1 MLEFRPLTLADKEW
15 VSPILSQSG
24 FMGSEAAFGT
34 LYIWQE
40 AYEKKIAWHNEML
53 FGCFGKNACTYFF
66 PYARSIKEALTALLD
81 ECHTTGKRF
90 RMWGV
95 TADQAKLMEEA
106 CPDTFHFRFLRA
118 NADYIYRV
126 DDLTHL
132 AGRRYHRKRN
142 HLARFSRTF
151 AFTYEDITP
160 ANIADCENI
169 EREWMLSAATP
180 ALGGLE
186 RENIA
191 LQRSL
196 ANFSALGFKG
206 GLIRIDGKPVAFT
219 LGEEINPRVFVVHFE
234 KALDGYDGLY
244 AAINQAFAER
254 HLQGFEYVNR
264 EEDMGI
270 EGLRKA
276 KLSYYP
282 ALVLEKCVVTLK
294 GAVPGD

>member
-1 MLEFRPLTLADKEW
+1 M
-15 VSPILSQSG
+15 SPILSQSG
-24 FMGSEAAFGT
+24 FLGSEAAFGT

-40 AYEKKIAWHNEML
+40 PYEKKIAWYDEML

-66 PYARSIKEALTALLD
+66 PYARNLKKALAVLLE
-81 ECHTTGKRF
+81 ECQTTGKRF

-95 TADQAKLMEEA
+95 TAEQAQLMEEA
-106 CPDTFHFRFLRA
+106 WPDTFHFRFLRA
-118 NADYIYRV
+118 NADYIYSTA
-126 DDLTHL
+126 DLINL

-142 HLARFSRTF
+142 HLTRFKRAY

-169 EREWMLSAATP
+169 EREWMPNAATT

-186 RENIA
+186 RENFA
-191 LQRSL
+191 LQRSI
-196 ANFSALGFKG
+196 ASFSALGFEG

-219 LGEEINPRVFVVHFE
+219 MGEVINPRAFVVHFE

-244 AAINQAFAER
+244 AAINQTFAER

-282 ALVLEKCVVTLK
+282 SLLLEKCVVTLK